1 VVASKANVAGAQMFD
16 RLLLF
21 ASLLGLS
28 ITLAQAQPSPARPTP
43 EACQASSAEAL
54 PELEKRRQALER
66 DIAQQ
71 ITTVER
77 ISKRKDGQAGV
88 DAGTRAKELR
98 ESLRSRQEDL
108 LEVLFRIEC
117 VRAPGNVP
125 EASSRNPFK
134 RPGQAKDAIEVTTY
148 YATNRKQTG
157 SVEPASVYGAV
168 FESTLQYGRAIVS
181 IPPTH
186 TPGKLELPSLWKLE
200 RDVDPSKHFV
210 LKAVIP
216 LNADAGRREMAQ
228 KLQAMSSK
236 SLLVF
241 VHGYNMGF
249 RETALRTAQMAHDL
263 NFPGMAF
270 FYSWPSANHVRSYWQ
285 DEEIAR
291 LSESVFEQLIDE
303 LSQLPVNDIYVVAHS
318 MGNRIVGHALQARA
332 DKGKQTKKLRELL
345 LAAADINADVFRT
358 VIAPKLAA
366 MQGTRTPLYAS
377 SSDMALKASKVI
389 HGFRRV
395 GETTGGV
402 VIYPGIETID
412 ASSGSAALRGFGHF
426 YVVDSPSVIGDIK
439 SLIEKKVAAK
449 LRAFQ
454 WRAIIQRQCGRRR
467 TAAPRRHRARRRE
480 PLARGGPVEDLPR
493 RRVPLHARAG
503 VRHPGAGRRAVASR
517 PRDR

>member
-1 VVASKANVAGAQMFD
+1 MFD
-16 RLLLF
+16 RLLLCT
-21 ASLLGLS
+21 SLLGLS

-43 EACQASSAEAL
+43 EACQVNSAESL
-54 PELEKRRQALER
+54 PELEKRRQTLER
-66 DIAQQ
+66 DVAQQ
-71 ITTVER
+71 AIAVER
-77 ISKRKDGQAGV
+77 VSKRKDGKAGV
-88 DAGTRAKELR
+88 DADARAKELGAN
-98 ESLRSRQEDL
+98 LRSRQEDL

-117 VRAPGNVP
+117 VRAASSMP
-125 EASSRNPFK
+125 EAPSRNPFK
-134 RPGQAKDAIEVTTY
+134 RPGQTKDAIEVTTY
-148 YATNRKQTG
+148 YATNRKPTG
-157 SVEPASVYGAV
+157 SVEPANVYGAV
-168 FESTLQYGRAIVS
+168 FESAHQYGRAIVS
-181 IPPTH
+181 IPPSH

-228 KLQAMSSK
+228 KLQAMGSK

-303 LSQLPVNDIYVVAHS
+303 LSQLPATDIYIVAHS

-332 DKGKQTKKLRELL
+332 DKGKETKNLRELL
-345 LAAADINADVFRT
+345 LAAADINANVFRT

-366 MQGTRTPLYAS
+366 MQGTRTTVYAS
-377 SSDMALKASKVI
+377 SSDIALKASKLV

-402 VIYPGIETID
+402 VTYPGIETID
-412 ASSGSAALRGFGHF
+412 ASNESAALRGFGHF
-426 YVVDSPSVIGDIK
+426 YVVDSPSVIKDIR
-439 SLIEKKVAAK
+439 SIIEKKVPAK
-449 LRAFQ
+449 LRGLSEVGASPNVY
-454 WRAIIQRQCGRRR
+454 WR
-467 TAAPRRHRARRRE
+467 
-480 PLARGGPVEDLPR
+480 LP
-493 RRVPLHARAG
+493 
-503 VRHPGAGRRAVASR
+503 
-517 PRDR
+517 

>member
-1 VVASKANVAGAQMFD
+1 MLN
-16 RLLLF
+16 RLLL
-21 ASLLGLS
+21 SIGLLGLS
-28 ITLAQAQPSPARPTP
+28 VALAQAQPSPGRPIP
-43 EACQASSAEAL
+43 EACQANPVETSA
-54 PELEKRRQALER
+54 ELEKRRQTLER
-66 DIAQQ
+66 EVSRQTAAI
-71 ITTVER
+71 ER
-77 ISKRKDGQAGV
+77 TPKSKDGKAAG
-88 DAGTRAKELR
+88 DAEARAKELR
-98 ESLRSRQEDL
+98 ARQEDL
-108 LEVLFRIEC
+108 LEVLFRLEC
-117 VRAPGNVP
+117 SRAAGNGP
-125 EASSRNPFK
+125 EPPSRNPFK
-134 RPGQAKDAIEVTTY
+134 RPQDLIEVTTY
-148 YATNRKQTG
+148 YATNRKPTG
-157 SVEPASVYGAV
+157 SVEPANVYGAV

-181 IPPTH
+181 IPPSH

-228 KLQAMSSK
+228 KLQAMGSK

-303 LSQLPVNDIYVVAHS
+303 LSQLPVTDIYIVAHS

-332 DKGKQTKKLRELL
+332 DKGKETKNLRELL
-345 LAAADINADVFRT
+345 LAAADINANVFRT

-366 MQGTRTPLYAS
+366 MQGTRTTVYAS
-377 SSDMALKASKVI
+377 SSDIALKASKLV

-402 VIYPGIETID
+402 VTYPGIETID
-412 ASSGSAALRGFGHF
+412 ASNESAALRGFGHF
-426 YVVDSPSVIGDIK
+426 YVVDSPSVIKDIR
-439 SLIEKKVAAK
+439 SIIEKKVPAK
-449 LRAFQ
+449 LRGLSEIGASPNLY
-454 WRAIIQRQCGRRR
+454 WR
-467 TAAPRRHRARRRE
+467 
-480 PLARGGPVEDLPR
+480 LP
-493 RRVPLHARAG
+493 
-503 VRHPGAGRRAVASR
+503 
-517 PRDR
+517 